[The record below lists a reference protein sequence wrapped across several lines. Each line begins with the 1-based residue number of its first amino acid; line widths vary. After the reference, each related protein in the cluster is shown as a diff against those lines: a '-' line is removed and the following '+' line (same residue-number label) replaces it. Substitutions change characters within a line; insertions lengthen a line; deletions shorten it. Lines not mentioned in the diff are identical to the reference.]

1 MSPDRPRH
9 EPDHPSHK
17 RPLPDRHETPAER
30 LDRNW
35 NELLQEM
42 RVMQTG
48 VQLLA
53 GFMLTL
59 PFQQAFGDLDDFQRT
74 LYLVLVALASITT
87 ALMLVPIALHRRL
100 FGDHVK
106 EQLVSTAHR
115 LVIGVLFAIGLL
127 ITGIVM
133 LLFDVVVNRTAGLVS
148 GGLCLALVLLLLA
161 VLPAVIE
168 RTALRD

>member
-1 MSPDRPRH
+1 MATSDRN
-9 EPDHPSHK
+9 
-17 RPLPDRHETPAER
+17 ETDAER

-35 NELLQEM
+35 NDMLQEM

-48 VQLLA
+48 VQLIA
-53 GFMLTL
+53 GFLLTL
-59 PFQQAFGDLDDFQRT
+59 PFQQAFGDLDDVQRS
-74 LYLVLVALASITT
+74 LYLVLIALASVTT

-100 FGDHVK
+100 FGDHAK
-106 EQLVSTAHR
+106 EQLVRTAHR

-133 LLFDVVVNRTAGLVS
+133 LLFDVVVDRTAGLVS
-148 GGLCLALVLLLLA
+148 GGLSLALVVLLLG

-168 RTALRD
+168 RAALRR